1 MLIRVVDATAVS
13 AVLFGEPA
21 AEYIVEQLEDAV
33 IIAPTV
39 LESHLCEI
47 CLQKMDDSDGY
58 DGHYLEALS
67 LLQVMD
73 LHYIKQDPSE
83 IVRFAAERNI
93 TVSEAYYL
101 RLVYAFDA
109 DLVSL
114 NETRIHPDAAEILS
128 A

>member
-1 MLIRVVDATAVS
+1 MLVRVVDATAVS

-21 AEYIVEQLEDAV
+21 ADYIVEQLEDAV
-33 IIAPTV
+33 IIVPTV

-47 CLQKMDDSDGY
+47 CLQKMDDGDGY
-58 DGHYLEALS
+58 DGRYLEALS

-73 LHYIKQDPSE
+73 LHTIKQDPSE
-83 IVRFAAERNI
+83 IVRFAAEKNI

-114 NETRIHPDAAEILS
+114 NETLIHPETAEILT